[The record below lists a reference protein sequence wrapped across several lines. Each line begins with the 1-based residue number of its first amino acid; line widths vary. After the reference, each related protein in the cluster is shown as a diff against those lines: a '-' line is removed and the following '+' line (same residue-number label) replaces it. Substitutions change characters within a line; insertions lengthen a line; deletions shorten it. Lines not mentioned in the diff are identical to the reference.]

1 MRRDLEWS
9 RCERIIPAGC
19 GRSFNH
25 PVPLANKRT
34 RIVATLGPASDSPAT
49 LKALIAA
56 GLNVVRINFSHAKYD
71 IISRN
76 IRLVREISEDL
87 GTPVGILGD
96 LRGPRIRVGEMTD
109 GSIALRTG
117 ADVILTPQTLLGTPE
132 RIGVSFPKLAGDVEE
147 GTFLLL
153 DDGNLV
159 LEVRERLA
167 GDELR
172 CRITQGGT
180 LSNNRGINIPGRRV
194 SLPSLTE
201 KDLADVDFIVKEKF
215 DFIALSFVQTAD
227 DVRALNSHLRALGAD
242 IPVIAQIEKKSAL
255 DDIDAIVGE
264 AYGVMVARGDLALE
278 MSLPEV
284 PIAQKKI
291 INACRTTATPV
302 ITATQM
308 LESMT
313 HNHKPTRAEVT
324 DVANAI
330 LDGTDAVMLSG
341 ESAIGKYPVE
351 AVATMAAI
359 ARRTEEALDRGELG
373 RLTEPQQV
381 DSLRSSVG
389 QANRDISRRMK
400 CAAMVVYTLSG
411 ATARWVLSHRPETP
425 VLALCP
431 TNAIRRRL
439 TLSWGARSRLVPAVE
454 TLREMRQAALEAVVA
469 EGLAKSGDLVTIS
482 AGQPFGEPD
491 NTNLLMIERVP

>member
-1 MRRDLEWS
+1 
-9 RCERIIPAGC
+9 
-19 GRSFNH
+19 
-25 PVPLANKRT
+25 
-34 RIVATLGPASDSPAT
+34 
-49 LKALIAA
+49 
-56 GLNVVRINFSHAKYD
+56 
-71 IISRN
+71 
-76 IRLVREISEDL
+76 
-87 GTPVGILGD
+87 
-96 LRGPRIRVGEMTD
+96 
-109 GSIALRTG
+109 
-117 ADVILTPQTLLGTPE
+117 
-132 RIGVSFPKLAGDVEE
+132 
-147 GTFLLL
+147 
-153 DDGNLV
+153 
-159 LEVRERLA
+159 
-167 GDELR
+167 
-172 CRITQGGT
+172 
-180 LSNNRGINIPGRRV
+180 
-194 SLPSLTE
+194 
-201 KDLADVDFIVKEKF
+201 
-215 DFIALSFVQTAD
+215 
-227 DVRALNSHLRALGAD
+227 
-242 IPVIAQIEKKSAL
+242 
-255 DDIDAIVGE
+255 
-264 AYGVMVARGDLALE
+264 MVARGDLALE

-330 LDGTDAVMLSG
+330 LDGTDAIMLSG
-341 ESAIGKYPVE
+341 ESAIGKYPVD

-359 ARRTEEALDRGELG
+359 ARRTEDALDRGELG
-373 RLTEPQQV
+373 RLTEPQQI

-454 TLREMRQAALEAVVA
+454 TLREMRRAALEAVVA